1 VWIRSRICVSSLRL
15 PGREHPNRRRRW
27 PEVALEEAWGDL
39 PEGRNLG
46 NFIPTHRVTLDICR
60 HGFQQFFAWRKCKFH
75 GLCVGEDFRYD
86 KHDETGVPTI
96 AISPTISCVRIRSC
110 CARCFS
116 FV

>member
-1 VWIRSRICVSSLRL
+1 MFGGDSSAQWT
-15 PGREHPNRRRRW
+15 RR
-27 PEVALEEAWGDL
+27 PY
-39 PEGRNLG
+39 LG

-60 HGFQQFFAWRKCKFH
+60 HGFQQFFAWRKCKFD
-75 GLCVGEDFRYD
+75 GLCIGEDFRYD